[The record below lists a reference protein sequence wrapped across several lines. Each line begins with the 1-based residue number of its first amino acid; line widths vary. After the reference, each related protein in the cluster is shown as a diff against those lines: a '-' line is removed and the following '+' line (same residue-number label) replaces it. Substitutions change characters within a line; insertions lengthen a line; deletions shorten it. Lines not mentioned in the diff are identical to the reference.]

1 MLVNLEFKIEE
12 SDIDSLAQVASVAS
26 NDAFDFLSPEEI
38 ELQRRLLN
46 DPSYDM
52 GGNLKMESIYGVYW
66 IVRDEKREIMC

>member
-1 MLVNLEFKIEE
+1 MLVDLEFKIEE

-46 DPSYDM
+46 DPLYEMKGSH
-52 GGNLKMESIYGVYW
+52 KM
-66 IVRDEKREIMC
+66 

>member
-1 MLVNLEFKIEE
+1 MNLEFKIEE

-46 DPSYDM
+46 DPLYEMKGSH
-52 GGNLKMESIYGVYW
+52 KM
-66 IVRDEKREIMC
+66 